1 VTQDLQVARD
11 LQRSQAIS
19 GPRRELFRAESLQE
33 QRTLWLGRHTLSLG
47 LPAALSSLASTVL
60 VIAAAAL
67 VTFGSY
73 ARRVELHG
81 VVLPSTGLVQVTS
94 SVAGWVEALNV
105 RDGDTVASGTP
116 LYTLNTDTATR
127 NGGTQEQILRLLAAQ
142 RGVLQ
147 LQIERKMRIKDQQDA
162 ELRQKIENLA
172 AQIQQMGV
180 QVDVK
185 TEFVHKLT
193 KDFADY
199 TGFVASGIGNLNQK
213 MTQQQNWMRWKDDL
227 EELKSRALRLQAEQI
242 ETQARLDRLRL
253 ESDNEIDGLRAK
265 LSDIDQQ
272 VANSEA
278 KHSIT
283 IVSSAAGMVTAISGL
298 PGQVVPAGAR
308 MLTIVPAHERMQAEL
323 LAPSSSIGFLRPAQ
337 RVLLRY
343 SAFPY
348 QKFGQYWG
356 TVTEISRAALQAE
369 ELKTL
374 VPTMPPAEQAKT
386 FYRVTVAPDRPDVT
400 AYGRSEPL
408 QASMQV
414 DARVLLDRRPI
425 YQWILEPVFGLRGA
439 YGQS

>member
-1 VTQDLQVARD
+1 VTQDLQAARQ
-11 LQRSQAIS
+11 LHRPQAIS
-19 GPRRELFRAESLQE
+19 GSRRELFRAESLQE

-47 LPAALSSLASTVL
+47 LPATLSSLISTAL

-67 VTFGSY
+67 VAFGSY
-73 ARRVELHG
+73 ARRVELRG

-94 SVAGWVEALNV
+94 PAAGWVEALNV
-105 RDGDTVASGTP
+105 RDGDTVATGAP

-127 NGGTQEQILRLLAAQ
+127 SGDTQQQILRSLAEQ
-142 RGVLQ
+142 RSMLQ
-147 LQIERKMRIKDQQDA
+147 LQIERKTRIKDQQDA
-162 ELRQKIENLA
+162 ELRQKIENVA
-172 AQIQQMGV
+172 AQIQQMNLH
-180 QVDVK
+180 VDVK
-185 TEFVHKLT
+185 TEFVRKLT
-193 KDFADY
+193 KDFAGY
-199 TGFVASGIGNLNQK
+199 THFLASGIGNLNE
-213 MTQQQNWMRWKDDL
+213 MLAQQQNWMRWKDDL
-227 EELKSRALRLQAEQI
+227 EELKSRALRLQGEQI
-242 ETQARLDRLRL
+242 ETQARLDTLRL
-253 ESDNEIDGLRAK
+253 QGENEIDAMRAR
-265 LSDIDQQ
+265 LADIAQQ

-278 KHSIT
+278 KHSIE
-283 IVSSAAGMVTAISGL
+283 IVASAAGKVTAISSL
-298 PGQVVPAGAR
+298 LGQVVPAGAR
-308 MLTIVPAHERMQAEL
+308 MLTIVPAHKRMQAEL
-323 LAPSSSIGFLRPAQ
+323 LAPSTSIGFLRPGQ

-369 ELKTL
+369 ELKAL

-425 YQWILEPVFGLRGA
+425 YQWILEPLYGLHGT
-439 YGQS
+439 